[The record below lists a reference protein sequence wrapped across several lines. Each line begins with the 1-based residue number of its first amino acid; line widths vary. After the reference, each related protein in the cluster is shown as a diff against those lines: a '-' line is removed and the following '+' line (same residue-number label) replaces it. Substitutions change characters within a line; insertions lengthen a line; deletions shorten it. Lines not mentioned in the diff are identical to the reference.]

1 MSVPSSRL
9 ALTRHRARGG
19 VGARGRVTR
28 RGGRTLT
35 RATGAARKE
44 LGEVDSRESFDK
56 LTAEDAI
63 TVVDFQATWCRK
75 CMMIK
80 ARLQKLAATHEKV
93 RIVTVDVNKVS
104 QELIRA
110 CGVTKMPT
118 LQIYKSGE
126 KLWELVAGEDGDT
139 VSTKLHYELERLQ
152 AEEDKGKKKNMFG
165 GSR

>member
-1 MSVPSSRL
+1 M
-9 ALTRHRARGG
+9 RGG
-19 VGARGRVTR
+19 TR
-28 RGGRTLT
+28 T

-63 TVVDFQATWCRK
+63 TVVDFQASWCRK

-80 ARLQKLAATHEKV
+80 ARLQKLAVTHEKV

-118 LQIYKSGE
+118 LQIYKSG
-126 KLWELVAGEDGDT
+126 KMLWELIGAEDGDT
-139 VSTKLHYELERLQ
+139 VSNKLHFELERLQ

>member
-1 MSVPSSRL
+1 MSARSTRL
-9 ALTRHRARGG
+9 TLTRHRVRGS
-19 VGARGRVTR
+19 VGARDGGTR
-28 RGGRTLT
+28 RGATRT
-35 RATGAARKE
+35 RATGAARKD
-44 LGEVDSRESFDK
+44 LGEIDSRDSFDK
-56 LTAEDAI
+56 LTAEDTI
-63 TVVDFQATWCRK
+63 TVVDFQASWCRK

-118 LQIYKSGE
+118 LQIYRSG
-126 KLWELVAGEDGDT
+126 KMLWELIGAEDGDT
-139 VSTKLHYELERLQ
+139 VSNKLHFELERLQ
-152 AEEDKGKKKNMFG
+152 AEEDKGKKKDMFG